1 MLAMSGPTPGTVDLG
16 RARLAIA
23 AAFGTQGL
31 VFISLTT
38 RLPRIQDRWDLGE
51 LALSGVLLMMVLLA
65 GAGSLVAERLA
76 PRLDS
81 AVVLRAGLLVV
92 AVSVAVVVLAPVKV
106 VFVLALAA
114 YGVGL
119 GLVDATGNMQA
130 VALEHRL
137 GRVVLPSCHG
147 AWTLGGVIG
156 AVLTLATT
164 DVPWSAIALV
174 AVLPLLA
181 AVAPYLPRD
190 HGEAATSTDT
200 DVPWRA
206 IVMVGLALVVFYT
219 VDTAAAT
226 WGPVYL
232 DDVFAA
238 PEELVALATL
248 PYLLASGLVRL
259 AGDRLTEQVG
269 AVRLLRV
276 GAAIALVS
284 LVVVVAAPTWQVA
297 VARLH
302 AARLRGRRRRPA
314 ELLGGG
320 GARGPQ
326 RRPGDPAGAGGRGGG
341 AVQPVQL
348 RRRAARRRDDRARSA
363 PGRCASASRCR
374 WCWSSRCSGWRKA
387 FAPADDQLRARRRLG
402 TRGIRRRRHP
412 PCAGA
417 SAWRRSCR

>member
-1 MLAMSGPTPGTVDLG
+1 MLAMSGPTPGAVDLR

-106 VFVLALAA
+106 VFVVALAA

-181 AVAPYLPRD
+181 TAAPYLPRD
-190 HGEAATSTDT
+190 HGEAATATDT

-259 AGDRLTEQVG
+259 AGDRLTERVG

-276 GAAIALVS
+276 GAALALVA
-284 LVVVVAAPTWQVA
+284 LVVVVAAPEWQVA
-297 VARLH
+297 VV
-302 AARLRGRRRRPA
+302 GFT
-314 ELLGGG
+314 LLGCGVAVVAPLSFSAAAALAG
-320 GARGPQ
+320 RNA
-326 RRPGDPAGAGGRGGG
+326 DPATRQARVDAVVARFNQFNYAGALLGAVMTGAVGAGSLRVGF
-341 AVQPVQL
+341 AVPLVL
-348 RRRAARRRDDRARSA
+348 VVALFWLA
-363 PGRCASASRCR
+363 
-374 WCWSSRCSGWRKA
+374 KA
-387 FAPADDQLRARRRLG
+387 FAPADDHA
-402 TRGIRRRRHP
+402 P
-412 PCAGA
+412 ADA
-417 SAWRRSCR
+417 

>member
-1 MLAMSGPTPGTVDLG
+1 MLDMPDLR

-23 AAFGTQGL
+23 AAFLTQGL

-38 RLPRIQDRWDLGE
+38 RLPRFQDRWDLDE

-65 GAGSLVAERLA
+65 GVGSLVAERLA

-81 AVVLRAGLLVV
+81 AAVLRAGLLVV
-92 AVSVAVVVLAPVKV
+92 AASVAVVVLAPTTP
-106 VFVLALAA
+106 VFVLGLAT

-156 AVLTLATT
+156 AVVTLATA

-174 AVLPLLA
+174 AVLPLA
-181 AVAPYLPRD
+181 AAAAPYLPRD
-190 HGEAATSTDT
+190 HGEAATSTQT

-206 IVMVGLALVVFYT
+206 IVMIGLALVAFYT
-219 VDTAAAT
+219 VDTAVAT

-232 DDVFAA
+232 DDVFDA

-248 PYLLASGLVRL
+248 PYLVASGLVRL

-269 AVRLLRV
+269 AVRLLRI
-276 GAAIALVS
+276 GAAVAFVALA
-284 LVVVVAAPTWQVA
+284 VVVAAPSWPVA
-297 VARLH
+297 VL
-302 AARLRGRRRRPA
+302 GFT
-314 ELLGGG
+314 LLGCGVAVVAPLSFSAAAALAG
-320 GARGPQ
+320 RDA
-326 RRPGDPAGAGGRGGG
+326 DPATRQARVDAVVARFNQFNYAGALLG
-341 AVQPVQL
+341 AVMTGAVGASSL
-348 RRRAARRRDDRARSA
+348 RIGFAVPLVLVLALFWLAT
-363 PGRCASASRCR
+363 
-374 WCWSSRCSGWRKA
+374 A
-387 FAPADDQLRARRRLG
+387 FAPADEVS
-402 TRGIRRRRHP
+402 
-412 PCAGA
+412 AGA
-417 SAWRRSCR
+417 S

>member
-1 MLAMSGPTPGTVDLG
+1 MLAMSADPSAHLG

-23 AAFGTQGL
+23 AAFLTQGL

-65 GAGSLVAERLA
+65 GVGSLLAERLA

-92 AVSVAVVVLAPVKV
+92 AVSVAVVILAPTTV
-106 VFVLALAA
+106 VFVLGLAA

-130 VALEHRL
+130 VALEHRI

-174 AVLPLLA
+174 AILPLVAAGAPFLA
-181 AVAPYLPRD
+181 RD
-190 HGEAATSTDT
+190 HGEAATATET

-206 IVMVGLALVVFYT
+206 IVMIGLALVVFYT

-248 PYLLASGLVRL
+248 PYLVASGLVRL
-259 AGDRLTEQVG
+259 VGDRLTERVG

-276 GAAIALVS
+276 GALVAFVS
-284 LVVVVAAPTWQVA
+284 LAVIVAAPSWPVA
-297 VARLH
+297 VI
-302 AARLRGRRRRPA
+302 GFT
-314 ELLGGG
+314 LLGCGVAVVAPLSFSAAAALAG
-320 GARGPQ
+320 RDA
-326 RRPGDPAGAGGRGGG
+326 DPATRQARVDAVVARFNQFNYVGALLG
-341 AVQPVQL
+341 AVMTGAVGASSL
-348 RRRAARRRDDRARSA
+348 RIGFAVPLVLVLALFWLA
-363 PGRCASASRCR
+363 
-374 WCWSSRCSGWRKA
+374 KA
-387 FAPADDQLRARRRLG
+387 FAPADELS
-402 TRGIRRRRHP
+402 
-412 PCAGA
+412 AGA
-417 SAWRRSCR
+417 PGHLGQ

>member
-1 MLAMSGPTPGTVDLG
+1 MLAMTAAPSDAKAAVDLR

-23 AAFGTQGL
+23 AAFATQGL

-81 AVVLRAGLLVV
+81 AVVLRAGLLVI
-92 AVSVAVVVLAPVKV
+92 AVSVAVLVLAPTTV
-106 VFVLALAA
+106 VFVLGLAA
-114 YGVGL
+114 YGLGL

-130 VALEHRL
+130 VALEHRM
-137 GRVVLPSCHG
+137 GRVILPSCHG

-174 AVLPLLA
+174 AILPLLA
-181 AVAPYLPRD
+181 ATAPFLGRD
-190 HGEAATSTDT
+190 HGVALTVTET

-232 DDVFAA
+232 DDVFDA
-238 PEELVALATL
+238 PERLVALATL
-248 PYLLASGLVRL
+248 PYLVASGLVRL

-276 GAAIALVS
+276 GAAIAFVS
-284 LVVVVAAPTWQVA
+284 LAIIVAAPSWPVA
-297 VARLH
+297 VL
-302 AARLRGRRRRPA
+302 GFT
-314 ELLGGG
+314 LLGCGVAVVAPLSFSAAAALAG
-320 GARGPQ
+320 RDA
-326 RRPGDPAGAGGRGGG
+326 DPATRQARVDAVVARFNQFNYAGALLGAVMTGAVGAGSLRIGF
-341 AVQPVQL
+341 AVPLVL
-348 RRRAARRRDDRARSA
+348 VVALFWLAR
-363 PGRCASASRCR
+363 
-374 WCWSSRCSGWRKA
+374 A
-387 FAPADDQLRARRRLG
+387 FAPADDNPG
-402 TRGIRRRRHP
+402 SGS
-412 PCAGA
+412 AGA
-417 SAWRRSCR
+417 

>member
-1 MLAMSGPTPGTVDLG
+1 MLAMSASTPGSVDLG

-65 GAGSLVAERLA
+65 GAGSLLAERLA

-81 AVVLRAGLLVV
+81 AAVLRAGLLVV
-92 AVSVAVVVLAPVKV
+92 AVSVAVVVLAPAKV

-156 AVLTLATT
+156 AVLTIAGT
-164 DVPWSAIALV
+164 DVPWSAVALL
-174 AVLPLLA
+174 AVLPLVA
-181 AVAPYLPRD
+181 AAAPYLPRD
-190 HGEAATSTDT
+190 HGEAATSTHT

-238 PEELVALATL
+238 PEGLVALATL

-259 AGDRLTEQVG
+259 AGDRLTERVG

-276 GAAIALVS
+276 GAAIALAS
-284 LVVVVAAPTWQVA
+284 LALVVAAPTWEVA
-297 VARLH
+297 VV
-302 AARLRGRRRRPA
+302 GFT
-314 ELLGGG
+314 LLGCGVAVVAPLSFSAAAALAG
-320 GARGPQ
+320 RDADPSTRQARVDAVVARFNQ
-326 RRPGDPAGAGGRGGG
+326 FNYAGALLG
-341 AVQPVQL
+341 AVMTGAVGAGSL
-348 RRRAARRRDDRARSA
+348 RIGFAVPLVLVVALFWLA
-363 PGRCASASRCR
+363 
-374 WCWSSRCSGWRKA
+374 KA
-387 FAPADDQLRARRRLG
+387 FAPAD
-402 TRGIRRRRHP
+402 HP
-412 PCAGA
+412 AGHA
-417 SAWRRSCR
+417 PADA

>member
-1 MLAMSGPTPGTVDLG
+1 MLTMTAPTPADLG
-16 RARLAIA
+16 RARPAIA
-23 AAFGTQGL
+23 LAFLTQGL

-81 AVVLRAGLLVV
+81 AVMLRAGLLVV
-92 AVSVAVVVLAPVKV
+92 AGSVAALVLAPTRPL
-106 VFVLALAA
+106 FLLGLAA

-156 AVLTLATT
+156 AVLTLVTSN
-164 DVPWSAIALV
+164 VPWSAIALV
-174 AVLPLLA
+174 ALLPL
-181 AVAPYLPRD
+181 AVAAAPFLARD
-190 HGEAATSTDT
+190 HGEAATATET

-232 DDVFAA
+232 DDVFSA

-259 AGDRLTEQVG
+259 VGDGLTERVG

-276 GAAIALVS
+276 GAAVALVA
-284 LVVVVAAPTWQVA
+284 LTTIVAAPSWPVA
-297 VARLH
+297 VA
-302 AARLRGRRRRPA
+302 GFT
-314 ELLGGG
+314 LLGCGVAVVAPLSFSAAAALAG
-320 GARGPQ
+320 RDA
-326 RRPGDPAGAGGRGGG
+326 DPATRHARVDAVVARFNQFNYAGALLGAVMTGAVGAGSLRVGF
-341 AVQPVQL
+341 AVPLVL
-348 RRRAARRRDDRARSA
+348 VVALFWLAR
-363 PGRCASASRCR
+363 
-374 WCWSSRCSGWRKA
+374 A
-387 FAPADDQLRARRRLG
+387 FAPADELS
-402 TRGIRRRRHP
+402 
-412 PCAGA
+412 AGA
-417 SAWRRSCR
+417 

>member
-1 MLAMSGPTPGTVDLG
+1 MLAMSGPTAGPVDLG

-65 GAGSLVAERLA
+65 GAGSLLAERLA

-81 AVVLRAGLLVV
+81 AVVLRVGLLVV
-92 AVSVAVVVLAPVKV
+92 AASVAVVVLAPAKG
-106 VFVLALAA
+106 VFVVALAA

-156 AVLTLATT
+156 AVLTLAST
-164 DVPWSAIALV
+164 DVPWSAIAVL
-174 AVLPLLA
+174 ALLPLA
-181 AVAPYLPRD
+181 ATVAPYLPRD

-276 GAAIALVS
+276 GAAVALVA
-284 LVVVVAAPTWQVA
+284 LVVVVASPTWQVA
-297 VARLH
+297 VL
-302 AARLRGRRRRPA
+302 GFT
-314 ELLGGG
+314 LLGCGVAVVAPLSFSAAAALAG
-320 GARGPQ
+320 RNA
-326 RRPGDPAGAGGRGGG
+326 DPATRQARVDAVVARFNQFNYAGALLGAVMTGAVGAGSLRVGF
-341 AVQPVQL
+341 AVPLVL
-348 RRRAARRRDDRARSA
+348 VIALFWLA
-363 PGRCASASRCR
+363 
-374 WCWSSRCSGWRKA
+374 KA
-387 FAPADDQLRARRRLG
+387 FAPADDHA
-402 TRGIRRRRHP
+402 P
-412 PCAGA
+412 ADA
-417 SAWRRSCR
+417 

>member
-1 MLAMSGPTPGTVDLG
+1 MLDMPDLR

-23 AAFGTQGL
+23 AAFLTQGL

-38 RLPRIQDRWDLGE
+38 RLPRIQNRWDLDE

-65 GAGSLVAERLA
+65 GVGSLVAERLA

-81 AVVLRAGLLVV
+81 AVVLRVGLVV
-92 AVSVAVVVLAPVKV
+92 VAAAVAVVVLAPVSP
-106 VFVLALAA
+106 VFVLGLAA

-156 AVLTLATT
+156 ALVTLGTA
-164 DVPWSAIALV
+164 DVPWSAVALV
-174 AVLPLLA
+174 ALLPLA
-181 AVAPYLPRD
+181 AAAAPYLPRD
-190 HGEAATSTDT
+190 HGEAATSTET

-206 IVMVGLALVVFYT
+206 IVMIGLALVAFYT

-248 PYLLASGLVRL
+248 PYLVASGLVRL
-259 AGDRLTEQVG
+259 AGDRLTKQVG
-269 AVRLLRV
+269 AVRLLRA
-276 GAAIALVS
+276 GAAVAFVALAI
-284 LVVVVAAPTWQVA
+284 VVAAPSWPVA
-297 VARLH
+297 VL
-302 AARLRGRRRRPA
+302 GFT
-314 ELLGGG
+314 LLGCGV
-320 GARGPQ
+320 AVVAPLSFSAAAALASRDA
-326 RRPGDPAGAGGRGGG
+326 DPATRQARVDAVVARFNQFNYAGALLG
-341 AVQPVQL
+341 AVMTGAVGSGSL
-348 RRRAARRRDDRARSA
+348 RIGFAVPLVLVVALFWLAR
-363 PGRCASASRCR
+363 
-374 WCWSSRCSGWRKA
+374 A
-387 FAPADDQLRARRRLG
+387 FAPADEV
-402 TRGIRRRRHP
+402 P
-412 PCAGA
+412 AGA
-417 SAWRRSCR
+417 S

>member
-1 MLAMSGPTPGTVDLG
+1 MLAMSRSTAGPVDLG

-65 GAGSLVAERLA
+65 GAGSLLAERLA

-92 AVSVAVVVLAPVKV
+92 AVSVAVVVLAPVKL

-156 AVLTLATT
+156 AVLTIATT
-164 DVPWSAIALV
+164 GVPWSTIAVV

-181 AVAPYLPRD
+181 AAAPYLPRD

-206 IVMVGLALVVFYT
+206 IVLVGLALVVFYT

-238 PEELVALATL
+238 PEGLVALATL

-276 GAAIALVS
+276 GAAIALVA
-284 LVVVVAAPTWQVA
+284 LVVVVASPTWGVA
-297 VARLH
+297 VV
-302 AARLRGRRRRPA
+302 GFT
-314 ELLGGG
+314 LLGCGVAVVAPLSFSAAAALAG
-320 GARGPQ
+320 RNAAPATRQARVDAVVARFNQ
-326 RRPGDPAGAGGRGGG
+326 FNYAGALLG
-341 AVQPVQL
+341 AVMTGAVGAGSL
-348 RRRAARRRDDRARSA
+348 RIGFAVPLVLVVALFWLA
-363 PGRCASASRCR
+363 
-374 WCWSSRCSGWRKA
+374 KA
-387 FAPADDQLRARRRLG
+387 FAPADD
-402 TRGIRRRRHP
+402 P
-412 PCAGA
+412 AGHA
-417 SAWRRSCR
+417 PADA